1 MAQGMSRNAKKT
13 DAAPEVTPE
22 TLTPAQ
28 EAVIDHLL
36 AGKSQAEAAALAG
49 VAAETVSRWKR
60 DNLLFVATW
69 QNRRRQVWD
78 AHAQRLRNLAGR
90 ALDVVETGLDAGDL
104 RAAALVLKSVN
115 LGDLAAPEA
124 ETTPEAIKQARFQE
138 ALFNFSFGG

>member
-1 MAQGMSRNAKKT
+1 MAQGKSTKVNEP
-13 DAAPEVTPE
+13 AAPEV
-22 TLTPAQ
+22 LTPAQ
-28 EAVIDHLL
+28 EAVIDALL
-36 AGKSQAEAAALAG
+36 AGKTQAEAAALAG

-90 ALDVVETGLDAGDL
+90 ALDVVEQGLDAGDL
-104 RAAALVLKSVN
+104 RAAALVLKSVD

-124 ETTPEAIKQARFQE
+124 ETTPEAIKQARFLD
-138 ALFNFSFGG
+138 AIANWGSGA

>member
-1 MAQGMSRNAKKT
+1 MAQNKSRNVKT
-13 DAAPEVTPE
+13 EDAAPEV
-22 TLTPAQ
+22 LTPAQ

-60 DNLLFVATW
+60 DNVLFVATW

-104 RAAALVLKSVN
+104 RAAALVLKSVD

-124 ETTPEAIKQARFQE
+124 ETTPEAIKQTRFQE
-138 ALFNFSFGG
+138 ALFNFGFGG

>member
-1 MAQGMSRNAKKT
+1 MAQSKSRNVKT
-13 DAAPEVTPE
+13 EDAAPEV
-22 TLTPAQ
+22 LTPAQ

-60 DNLLFVATW
+60 DNVLFVATW

-138 ALFNFSFGG
+138 ALFNFGFGG

>member
-1 MAQGMSRNAKKT
+1 MAQSKSRNVKT
-13 DAAPEVTPE
+13 EDAAPEV
-22 TLTPAQ
+22 LTPAQ

-60 DNLLFVATW
+60 DNVLFVATW

-90 ALDVVETGLDAGDL
+90 ALDVVEAGLDDGDL
-104 RAAALVLKSVN
+104 RAAALVLKSVD

-124 ETTPEAIKQARFQE
+124 ETTPEAIKQTRFQE
-138 ALFNFSFGG
+138 ALFNFGFGG

>member
-1 MAQGMSRNAKKT
+1 MAQSKSRNVKT
-13 DAAPEVTPE
+13 EDAAPEV
-22 TLTPAQ
+22 LTPAQ

-60 DNLLFVATW
+60 DNVLFVATW

-124 ETTPEAIKQARFQE
+124 ETTPEAIKQTRFQE
-138 ALFNFSFGG
+138 ALFNFGFGG

>member
-1 MAQGMSRNAKKT
+1 MAQSKSRNVKT
-13 DAAPEVTPE
+13 EDAAPEV
-22 TLTPAQ
+22 LTPAQ
-28 EAVIDHLL
+28 EAVIDQLL

-124 ETTPEAIKQARFQE
+124 ETTPEAVKQARFQE
-138 ALFNFSFGG
+138 ALFIFGFGG

>member
-1 MAQGMSRNAKKT
+1 MAQSKSRNVKT
-13 DAAPEVTPE
+13 EDAAPEV
-22 TLTPAQ
+22 LTPAQ

-60 DNLLFVATW
+60 DNVLFVATW

-104 RAAALVLKSVN
+104 RAAALVLKSVD

-124 ETTPEAIKQARFQE
+124 ETTPEAVKQARFQE

>member
-1 MAQGMSRNAKKT
+1 MAQAKSRNVKT
-13 DAAPEVTPE
+13 EDAAPEV
-22 TLTPAQ
+22 LTPAQ
-28 EAVIDHLL
+28 EAVIDQLL

-60 DNLLFVATW
+60 DNVLFVATW

-104 RAAALVLKSVN
+104 RAAALVLKSVD

-124 ETTPEAIKQARFQE
+124 ETTPEAIKQTRFQE
-138 ALFNFSFGG
+138 ALFNFGFGG

>member
-1 MAQGMSRNAKKT
+1 MAQRTSTKVNE
-13 DAAPEVTPE
+13 PEV
-22 TLTPAQ
+22 LTPSQ
-28 EAVIDHLL
+28 DAVIDALL
-36 AGKSQAEAAALAG
+36 AGKTQAEAAALAG

-90 ALDVVETGLDAGDL
+90 ALDVVEQGLDAGDL
-104 RAAALVLKSVN
+104 RAAALVLKSVD

-124 ETTPEAIKQARFQE
+124 ETTPEAIKQARFLD
-138 ALFNFSFGG
+138 AITNWGSGA